1 VQFGFSGDAA
11 ARTAVLVAV
20 AVIGGVAAL
29 GGAAVLG
36 DLGRTTTVR
45 QVVAPAS
52 PSAPA
57 SFAQSKALTINDIYR
72 SAAPGV
78 VQITSTSVVNIPQD
92 PLFGNPFAPRTEQQ
106 QSLGSGFVIDKA
118 GHIITNYH
126 VVQGARTVQ
135 VSFSN
140 GENLKAKIVGTD
152 PSTDIA
158 VLQVDAHS
166 RALTPLAWGN
176 SDDVLVGDSVVA
188 IGNPFGYT
196 RTVTAGIVSALD
208 RPLTAPN
215 NFVIDHAIQ
224 TDAAL
229 NHGNSGGPLLDSRGQ
244 VIGVNSQI
252 STGNT
257 GQQGNLGIGFAIPSD
272 TVRNVVAQII
282 QSGHAEHALLG
293 IRGQAITAQIAGL
306 FHLPVQHGLL
316 VGAICR
322 SSGAQQSGLRGATQN
337 VTVSGETWPLGGD
350 VIVRADGQ
358 TVGSVDR
365 LRSIVSAKK
374 PGDSVKLEV
383 YRDTKQ
389 ISMKVKLGRQPTS
402 PRC

>member
-1 VQFGFSGDAA
+1 
-11 ARTAVLVAV
+11 VAI

-36 DLGRTTTVR
+36 DLGHTTTVR

-52 PSAPA
+52 PSSPA
-57 SFAQSKALTINDIYR
+57 SFAQGKAMTINQIYKQD
-72 SAAPGV
+72 APGV
-78 VQITSTSVVNIPQD
+78 VQITSTSVVNVPQD
-92 PLFGNPFAPRTEQQ
+92 PFFGNPFAPQTEQQ

-118 GHIITNYH
+118 GHIVTNYH
-126 VVQGARTVQ
+126 VVQGARSVQ

-166 RALTPLAWGN
+166 RALTPLTWGN
-176 SDDVLVGDSVVA
+176 SDDVQVGDSVVA

-215 NFVIDHAIQ
+215 NFQIEHAIQ

-229 NHGNSGGPLLDSRGQ
+229 NHGNSGGPLLDARGQ

-293 IRGQAITAQIAGL
+293 IRGQALTADIANL
-306 FHLPVQHGLL
+306 FHLPVKSGVLVTTVERGTAAAQYGLHA
-316 VGAICR
+316 GT
-322 SSGAQQSGLRGATQN
+322 TQ
-337 VTVSGETWPLGGD
+337 VTVAGVSWVLGGD
-350 VIVRADGQ
+350 I
-358 TVGSVDR
+358 
-365 LRSIVSAKK
+365 IVSADGTPTPTVNALSDVIANHK
-374 PGDSVKLEV
+374 PGESLKLEL
-383 YRDTKQ
+383 YRGTTKKT
-389 ISMKVKLGRQPTS
+389 IEVKLGRQPSSS
-402 PRC
+402 P